1 MPLFDQRA
9 AGIEAVSLST
19 EPLARDY
26 VERGSLTGVT
36 FETRH
41 QVLEP
46 EELKGSSHCQPHI
59 SSSSRKG

>member
-26 VERGSLTGVT
+26 VERGSLTGIT

-46 EELKGSSHCQPHI
+46 EELKGSSHCRPH
-59 SSSSRKG
+59 